1 MSETDDDDLWEM
13 VNLSPAETGLSMTI
27 YASPRGRARHAARVK
42 VNGVPGRRMTLEN
55 ESIVAVRPQPRVIH
69 RGNLSPGDERQVFA
83 WVVLNEAALIAYWDF
98 TINTSEFL
106 ARLQQL
112 PP

>member
-1 MSETDDDDLWEM
+1 L
-13 VNLSPAETGLSMTI
+13 VI
-27 YASPRGRARHAARVK
+27 AR
-42 VNGVPGRRMTLEN
+42 
-55 ESIVAVRPQPRVIH
+55 
-69 RGNLSPGDERQVFA
+69 
-83 WVVLNEAALIAYWDF
+83 VVLNEAALIAYWDF

>member
-1 MSETDDDDLWEM
+1 MCKSPHQVATAAGKWKHGGGSVAPAFRRWPGAVLDL
-13 VNLSPAETGLSMTI
+13 
-27 YASPRGRARHAARVK
+27 
-42 VNGVPGRRMTLEN
+42 PGRRMTLEN